1 MAITKQ
7 QFNTLEDL
15 FDYYNGALFNNEL
28 PACLVNLSRH
38 KGAHGFFA
46 PERWQD
52 RKRKI
57 VHEISLNPD
66 TMSRT
71 DREWHSTFVHEMVHL
86 WEKVNGTQSRQC
98 YHNRIWAE
106 KMEAIGLMPSN
117 TGKPGGK
124 KTGQL
129 ITHYIIKGGAFDA
142 AFKKI
147 RQQSLANLKLPYTP
161 NPSLFGRARNKGAY
175 PTSLSGVKVKY
186 TCACN
191 NRVWG
196 KSGLRIRCI
205 DCQKQ
210 FMPVQF
216 Q

>member
-38 KGAHGFFA
+38 RGSHGFFA
-46 PERWQD
+46 PEHWQD
-52 RKRKI
+52 RKRKA

-71 DREWHSTFVHEMVHL
+71 DKEWHSTLVHEMVHL

-98 YHNRIWAE
+98 YHNWIWAE
-106 KMEAIGLMPSN
+106 KMETLGLIPSN

-124 KTGQL
+124 KTGQRM
-129 ITHYIIKGGAFDA
+129 THYIIQGGPFDV

-147 RQQSLANLKLPYTP
+147 KQQNFENLKLPYKP
-161 NPSLFGRARNKGAY
+161 NPLFFGRGKGK
-175 PTSLSGVKVKY
+175 PKSLSGVKIKY
-186 TCACN
+186 TCACDI
-191 NRVWG
+191 RVWG
-196 KSGLRIRCI
+196 KSGLRIKCMV
-205 DCQKQ
+205 CEKQ
-210 FMPVQF
+210 FMPVKLHQ
-216 Q
+216 